1 MCLPRSVS
9 QHPGRCLLV
18 SFLLVQKKKC
28 KHGVLT
34 QGVILRIWSF
44 CPPFSHTFFS
54 SSSAHFLSP
63 LLLDPAFTFVDKIDA
78 RLDVFASNPS
88 WPVKQPCSPVRLHTV
103 WLVSSFGA
111 HLKLG
116 DLLFTSITYFHVLI
130 GETLTSVRGAA
141 LWALAFWLPR
151 RYSNFRTKSIS
162 LHWSNGRGLFSHQAP
177 CQP

>member
-18 SFLLVQKKKC
+18 SFLLVQKKKLQAWC
-28 KHGVLT
+28 ADTGGNFKDLVLLST
-34 QGVILRIWSF
+34 F
-44 CPPFSHTFFS
+44 FTFFS

-63 LLLDPAFTFVDKIDA
+63 LLLDPAFAFVDKIDA